1 MDVLRH
7 TALAKHIAGG
17 RFELAQRPRGRAEV
31 GMVEAAQAGVGNPDP
46 PRQRLLADMTYSLPD
61 EGNRLVHEAHAAD
74 HKRAFA
80 RPSRHFVPEARNCDL
95 AHLRA
100 LADNAGMSRP
110 ADKRREA
117 IRRFMAAHGLKIKPW
132 AKQSNVGEGS
142 LRNFLNGR
150 TESLTHSTLEKL
162 AFAANATIAEM
173 IGEMAGSP
181 RPGKDLIAIHGLKI
195 TAGLGGGVDVSE
207 EPLGDPVFFRKTMIE
222 RLTRGKRSQLRVIDL
237 RGDSMEPTLFDG
249 DRAMVDLNDVDVAG
263 NPGVFC
269 LWDGT
274 GLVVKRLQ
282 LIPGERPLVRIKS
295 DNHHYDTLDV
305 DAQSVRVI
313 GRVVWRSGRL

>member
-1 MDVLRH
+1 
-7 TALAKHIAGG
+7 
-17 RFELAQRPRGRAEV
+17 
-31 GMVEAAQAGVGNPDP
+31 
-46 PRQRLLADMTYSLPD
+46 
-61 EGNRLVHEAHAAD
+61 
-74 HKRAFA
+74 
-80 RPSRHFVPEARNCDL
+80 
-95 AHLRA
+95 
-100 LADNAGMSRP
+100 MSKA

-117 IRRFMAAHGLKIKPW
+117 IRHFMAAHDLRIKPW
-132 AKQSNVGEGS
+132 AKIANVGEGS

-162 AFAANATIAEM
+162 ALAVNATVSEL

-195 TAGLGGGVDVSE
+195 EAGLGGGVDVSE
-207 EPLGDPVFFRKTMIE
+207 EPLGEPVYFRKTMIE
-222 RLTRGKRSQLRVIDL
+222 RLTRGKRSQLRIIDL

-249 DRAMVDLNDVDVAG
+249 DRAMIDLNDVDVAG

-282 LIPGERPLVRIKS
+282 MVPGKRPTVRIKS
-295 DNHHYDTLDV
+295 DNERYDSSDIDV
-305 DAQSVRVI
+305 SSVRII
-313 GRVVWRSGRL
+313 GRVIWRSGRL

>member
-1 MDVLRH
+1 M
-7 TALAKHIAGG
+7 
-17 RFELAQRPRGRAEV
+17 P
-31 GMVEAAQAGVGNPDP
+31 
-46 PRQRLLADMTYSLPD
+46 
-61 EGNRLVHEAHAAD
+61 
-74 HKRAFA
+74 
-80 RPSRHFVPEARNCDL
+80 
-95 AHLRA
+95 
-100 LADNAGMSRP
+100 RP
-110 ADKRREA
+110 ADKRRDA
-117 IRRFMAAHGLKIKPW
+117 IRHFMTVRDLKIKPW
-132 AKQSNVGEGS
+132 TKTAMVGEGA

-162 AFAANATIAEM
+162 AFAANATIGEL

-181 RPGKDLIAIHGLKI
+181 RPGKELIAIHGLKV

-207 EPLGDPVFFRKTMIE
+207 EPLGEPVYFRKSMIE

-263 NPGVFC
+263 NPGIFC

-282 LIPGERPLVRIKS
+282 VIPGKRPTVRIKS
-295 DNHHYDTLDV
+295 DNARYDPS
-305 DAQSVRVI
+305 DADAASLRII
-313 GRVVWRSGRL
+313 GRVIWRSGRL